1 MDKPTIA
8 EAIDEAHD
16 AMIAFNKTLY
26 AWVLGK
32 PEQKEWDDG
41 R

>member
-16 AMIAFNKTLY
+16 AMIAFNKTMY
-26 AWVLGK
+26 AWVLGQRET
-32 PEQKEWDDG
+32 PDWEDG